1 VRIKEFERDRE
12 TPRTGE
18 ADRDLEAVTEERG
31 GVPMMGSPSSAG
43 SGKGVGIYEEAEPR
57 GVLCSRIGLLKGEGL
72 PKIPTGLP

>member
-1 VRIKEFERDRE
+1 MLILVRIKEFERDRE

-43 SGKGVGIYEEAEPR
+43 SGKGVGM
-57 GVLCSRIGLLKGEGL
+57 
-72 PKIPTGLP
+72 